1 MNYLIIWED
10 LAEQSFIEE
19 ANFIL
24 TKWNLKEVEK
34 FEILVENELERLS
47 NNPTIGNISYK
58 NIYSIVI
65 SKQTTIYYKIKS
77 DSNLIELILF
87 WNNLKNPNDLL
98 KLV

>member
-34 FEILVENELERLS
+34 FEILVENKLKIIS
-47 NNPTIGNISYK
+47 NNSINGKKKKK
-58 NIYSIVI
+58 NVYSLVI
-65 SKQTTIYYKIKS
+65 SKQTTIYYRVNKEKCV
-77 DSNLIELILF
+77 IEIIVF
-87 WNNLKNPNDLL
+87 WNNLKNPDDLI
-98 KLV
+98 KLL